1 MFCGVYKLII
11 QAIVYEPG
19 WGRTDLRTY
28 TIDYGEVIEL
38 VDDNTGISGD
48 ITVDV
53 NTDDIENRGI
63 IAIRI
68 KSKDLIMYENTKLN
82 IGDKDIKGHKYSIE
96 VDLENGSTIE
106 YDPTN
111 WPYAPI
117 EFTLTNS
124 DIV

>member
-38 VDDNTGISGD
+38 VDDNTGVSGD

-53 NTDDIENRGI
+53 DTNDIENRDI
-63 IAIRI
+63 IAIRA
-68 KSKDLIMYENTKLN
+68 KDLTIYENTKFN
-82 IGDKDIKGHKYSIE
+82 IGDKDIKGRKYSIE
-96 VDLENGSTIE
+96 VDLENGSTVE

-124 DIV
+124 DII